1 MPASE
6 PTGKERIM
14 THWLREKRN
23 SHPKQELPIPKWAK
37 VLGTCSLLLYPLF
50 CMLIMEYF
58 NDKGLF
64 PTELFHTRMAV
75 QLSEFGPQL
84 CFGLLISYVLFGL
97 LWLLVRKAWIATG
110 LLGSLSLLFGFIN
123 YMKLTLKSDPFV
135 PMDIALAGIGKE
147 LVSYIS
153 VSIPRLFWVAL
164 ALVLVWSVL
173 LGILGISFPG
183 RWYVRLPAA
192 AAVILAVLVT
202 FSSYDRSTRI
212 LNVFHMDLFDNVLQS
227 SNYTANGFVGGF
239 TLNLIGLHIEE
250 PSDYSQ
256 ATIEGYLEDYTGTAT
271 QADAPEYDV
280 IVVLAE
286 SFFDLRTLDG
296 VTYSENILENY
307 DSMLA
312 SENCYSGN
320 IYTIA
325 LGGGTV
331 NTEFRVLTGL
341 NTDNLLPSGATPYT
355 YVNQALSGYVSNY
368 KSAGY
373 NTIGLHLYNPNF
385 YSRKKSYP
393 HLGFDAFYS
402 LSDVESLISVDYTRG
417 YATDASTEAA
427 IEYYMDAAEE
437 TGDPTFLFAITIEN
451 HQPYQENENNTVTV
465 TADALDETGL
475 LALTTY
481 AQGVKDADAMLG
493 ALKEYIDGRERPTVL
508 VWFGDHLPTLGQA
521 HVPYYA
527 MGYYTDDY
535 SVENRMQRFHTPFL
549 VYSNTTLDQGLFTSK
564 SDNQISDIY
573 LMECVAAST
582 GFQQTPYMQYLAD
595 AMETL
600 PIYNVELN
608 MDSTLTEEQ
617 SEIVSCWKLIAY
629 DRLLGKDYSQ

>member
-1 MPASE
+1 
-6 PTGKERIM
+6 M
-14 THWLREKRN
+14 THWLREKRS
-23 SHPKQELPIPKWAK
+23 SHPKQALSIPKWAK
-37 VLGTCSLLLYPLF
+37 VLGACSLLLYPLF

-58 NDKGLF
+58 NYKGLF
-64 PTELFHTRMAV
+64 PSVPFHTRMAT

-84 CFGLLISYVLFGL
+84 CFGLLVCYVLFGI
-97 LWLLVRKAWIATG
+97 LWLLVRKASIATG
-110 LLGSLSLLFGFIN
+110 LLGCLSLLCGFIN

-135 PMDIALAGIGKE
+135 PMDIALAGISKE

-153 VSIPRLFWVAL
+153 VSIPRLFWIALILVIGWSVAL
-164 ALVLVWSVL
+164 EFLRIAV
-173 LGILGISFPG
+173 PG

-192 AAVILAVLVT
+192 AAVIVAVLVT
-202 FSSYDRSTRI
+202 FSSYDRSAKI
-212 LNVFHMDLFDNVLQS
+212 LNVFHMDLFDNVLQT

-239 TLNLIGLHIEE
+239 TLNVIGLHIEE

-271 QADAPEYDV
+271 QEGAPEYDV

-312 SENCYSGN
+312 SENCYSGD

-355 YVNQALSGYVSNY
+355 YVNNALSGYVSNY

-393 HLGFDAFYS
+393 YLGFDAFYS

-427 IEYYMDAAEE
+427 IEYYMDAAES

-451 HQPYQENENNTVTV
+451 HQPYKENENNTVSV
-465 TADALDETGL
+465 TADALDDTSL

-481 AQGVKDADAMLG
+481 AQGVKDADEMLG
-493 ALKEYIDGRERPTVL
+493 ALREYIDGRERPTVL
-508 VWFGDHLPTLGQA
+508 VWFGDHLPTLGQS

-527 MGYYTDDY
+527 LGYYSNDY
-535 SVENRMQRFHTPFL
+535 SVESQMQKFHTPFL
-549 VYSNTTLDQGLFTSK
+549 VYSNTTLGQGLFTSK

-595 AMETL
+595 AIDTL
-600 PIYNVELN
+600 PIYNTELN
-608 MDSTLTEEQ
+608 MDDTLTEAQ
-617 SEIVSCWKLIAY
+617 AEIAACWKLIAY
-629 DRLLGKDYSQ
+629 DRLLGKGYSQ